1 MIANN
6 TYASHQDRTLQTD
19 LLSSV
24 GLWFNRILL
33 VAVSALFITIAM
45 RYLVHPEASA
55 AEVNIV
61 LGSTT
66 AVTVARVGF
75 AGFPLGLAILLL
87 GTLFVRR
94 DILMGIYI
102 TLVIVTIVTAVR
114 LFGIAMDGATAY
126 NLQLLRPEFAIII
139 LSIIGLVLE
148 HRRIRHSKIIS

>member
-33 VAVSALFITIAM
+33 VAVSALFLTIAM